1 MSFANV
7 VSQVVSLVGVRN
19 KQSVWD
25 ADMERVSKPKCLK
38 MTCSRLNRC
47 RFSEFS
53 GGGSLTRCAYRNAI
67 AEIYKLVLK
76 LVSRSQRS
84 ESIHRKT
91 VKTRIVSLAPD
102 NALLEYRKI
111 KEKCFEGF
119 EFHCCL
125 SRCQFSNTHPTWK
138 TSS

>member
-25 ADMERVSKPKCLK
+25 ADMERVSNPKCLK

-53 GGGSLTRCAYRNAI
+53 GGGSL
-67 AEIYKLVLK
+67 
-76 LVSRSQRS
+76 
-84 ESIHRKT
+84 
-91 VKTRIVSLAPD
+91 
-102 NALLEYRKI
+102 
-111 KEKCFEGF
+111 
-119 EFHCCL
+119 CL
-125 SRCQFSNTHPTWK
+125 SECDCRDLQIGVETCLKVSKIRKSASENGENTYCKPCARQCAT
-138 TSS
+138 